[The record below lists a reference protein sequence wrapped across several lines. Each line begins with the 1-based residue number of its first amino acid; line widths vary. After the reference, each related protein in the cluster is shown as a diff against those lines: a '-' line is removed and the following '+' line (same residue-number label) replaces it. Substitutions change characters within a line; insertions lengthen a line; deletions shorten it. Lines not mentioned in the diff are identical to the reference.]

1 MGALQRFDK
10 YTIQTFGFTLIV
22 IGVFPLFFGL
32 QGSWTTCPPT
42 GCPPSVISRLYWQ
55 STISF
60 FSGIMLVT
68 IGIILLIAARRIKP
82 EQKTGVAIEQMRA
95 TK

>member
-1 MGALQRFDK
+1 MGALQGFDK
-10 YTIQTFGFTLIV
+10 YTTQALGFFLII

-32 QGSWTTCPPT
+32 QGGWTTCPPT

-60 FSGIMLVT
+60 FSGITLVT
-68 IGIILLIAARRIKP
+68 TGIVLLIAARQMKP
-82 EQKTGVAIEQMRA
+82 VQKTDVAIEHIRA
-95 TK
+95 TE